1 MSTNLRGPQKAHK
14 AGSPRAAPPAPKQP
28 RPAAR
33 RVSRVEHFLSSFT
46 ANAALPTMRRG
57 RPLLSFLS
65 PSEAQP
71 AFQRLAHLALYDYR
85 ITSCLMFLAFV
96 GVVFTALIY
105 YLRFFVLAHLDV
117 YHIVGGIGPLLL
129 LYVRA
134 YRQKCGAPA
143 IYTTSD
149 KMWAEY
155 VRQLP
160 SLLRGP
166 RPCLFFFTPF
176 LQLFPWML
184 QNALHA
190 HYLKLPQATYRLRVF
205 ARESKEESAHP
216 HRNSASTSSNNIE
229 LSRPPSTASSTTT
242 ASTSATSSSPDSV
255 EKVTHDNNNSPSP
268 ARTTTKRSNRFN
280 MPHNMKL
287 VVVPPFENPR
297 QLAEEDKDIAA
308 RKASSCQTSSRRWH
322 LPDTAPVVFL
332 CPGLAC
338 DAADLPGIHTILYAV
353 LARGYRCI
361 TMERRG
367 QGATLLESARFNVFG
382 DTEDFE
388 AVYHHV
394 CENLLPDPAVP
405 KFCVGI
411 SAGSALVVN
420 GMGQFDRRKAVVE
433 ENHNVVGKK
442 AAIRLGAT
450 SPPPLHPESGNKNE
464 NDADSKNFGQDQQ
477 QQHNHNHK
485 PHEKHLQP
493 ENRSGNDRQ
502 PPHFDGAAALYPG
515 WDIFRGGCITRVD
528 PFTSRMLVQAMQ
540 GYFLSRNEAVLRAFD
555 AKAYDDAMATK
566 SFEEFMDHAAV
577 FAGYPSGREAYDVG
591 ENPVRFLEDIRT
603 PLLCIMAEDDP
614 VSVVS
619 NFTEVKRG
627 SLHDDI
633 KSWPEDAGRTKKWVP
648 KTAAG
653 CTMAEAFGG
662 DRMANPGGAKSAGAT
677 KDRIGQEVP
686 GIVCITKSGSHC
698 PMLDGRLCP
707 VRRKTKSLAT
717 WSDEAVF
724 DFFDHITKLKRK
736 QK

>member
-1 MSTNLRGPQKAHK
+1 
-14 AGSPRAAPPAPKQP
+14 
-28 RPAAR
+28 
-33 RVSRVEHFLSSFT
+33 
-46 ANAALPTMRRG
+46 MRRG

-166 RPCLFFFTPF
+166 RPCL
-176 LQLFPWML
+176 
-184 QNALHA
+184 
-190 HYLKLPQATYRLRVF
+190 
-205 ARESKEESAHP
+205 
-216 HRNSASTSSNNIE
+216 
-229 LSRPPSTASSTTT
+229 
-242 ASTSATSSSPDSV
+242 
-255 EKVTHDNNNSPSP
+255 
-268 ARTTTKRSNRFN
+268 
-280 MPHNMKL
+280 
-287 VVVPPFENPR
+287 

-420 GMGQFDRRKAVVE
+420 GMGQFDRRKA
-433 ENHNVVGKK
+433 
-442 AAIRLGAT
+442 
-450 SPPPLHPESGNKNE
+450 
-464 NDADSKNFGQDQQ
+464 
-477 QQHNHNHK
+477 
-485 PHEKHLQP
+485 
-493 ENRSGNDRQ
+493 
-502 PPHFDGAAALYPG
+502 
-515 WDIFRGGCITRVD
+515 
-528 PFTSRMLVQAMQ
+528 AMQ